1 MGRPAR
7 FTDHDLIT
15 AAARVAARLGP
26 AQTTLAL
33 IAKEAKAPVGSVYH
47 RYPSKGALL
56 AEAWIESATAFGLRF
71 RAVLAQAKTL
81 EQAFQAAL
89 VTPRFARDNH
99 AGGVILFAHR
109 RDDFLDGAPEES
121 RNRAVQ
127 QTSEVLHAVAE
138 AAKRLL
144 SADPRGR
151 DKLSLALIGLPYGA
165 IRMFLPQA
173 VPPADLDGVIAE
185 AARAAVAS
193 RIH

>member
-7 FTDHDLIT
+7 FTDHDLI
-15 AAARVAARLGP
+15 AAASRVTARIGP

-56 AEAWIESATAFGLRF
+56 AEAWIESAAAFGLRF

-81 EQAFQAAL
+81 EQALQAAL
-89 VTPRFARDNH
+89 VTPRFARENH
-99 AGGVILFAHR
+99 PGGVILFAHR

-121 RNRAVQ
+121 RNRAAR
-127 QTSEVLHAVAE
+127 QTSEVLHAIAE
-138 AAKRLL
+138 ASSRLL
-144 SADPRGR
+144 PADSRGR

-165 IRMFLPQA
+165 VRMFLPQA
-173 VPPADLDGVIAE
+173 VPPADLDGVIAD
-185 AARAAVAS
+185 AAGAALGSRA
-193 RIH
+193 H